1 VDITQNDGRLKYS
14 FFPADASSLRQMG
27 TDGSTKLTTAPTER
41 TGMSKKET
49 AVEEIMSAPVET
61 VAGETTVRE
70 AAQVLRGANVGSLVV
85 GEEIIQGIVTE
96 TDVVD
101 AVSEGLDLS
110 ETAVAEI
117 MSDPVVTIR
126 PHEPVHVAG
135 ERMGHN
141 AVKKLPVTENGE
153 PVGIVTTTDLAHF
166 FPRNRITMASDPER
180 DVQEGEFE

>member
-1 VDITQNDGRLKYS
+1 
-14 FFPADASSLRQMG
+14 
-27 TDGSTKLTTAPTER
+27 
-41 TGMSKKET
+41 MSEKET
-49 AVEEIMSAPVET
+49 PVEEIMSAPVAT
-61 VAGETTVRE
+61 VSGETTVTAAARKLRE
-70 AAQVLRGANVGSLVV
+70 ENVGSLIV
-85 GEEIIQGIVTE
+85 GEEIIEGIVTE

-101 AVSEGLDLS
+101 AVTEESDLS
-110 ETAVAEI
+110 ATAVEEI

-141 AVKKLPVTENGE
+141 AVKKLPVTDDGE

-180 DVQEGEFE
+180 DVHEGEFE